1 VGGAGPCRP
10 RRRSSRLELFLIE
23 PWPATPAPIEAFLRS
38 AELQLAA
45 LLVALVVIPG
55 ALERLEADQEAA
67 PKAAKVAR
75 APARKATKARHV
87 RPPRSC

>member
-1 VGGAGPCRP
+1 
-10 RRRSSRLELFLIE
+10 L
-23 PWPATPAPIEAFLRS
+23 PATPAPIEAFLRS

-55 ALERLEADQEAA
+55 ALERLESESGAA
-67 PKAAKVAR
+67 PKAATGTR
-75 APARKATKARHV
+75 APARKAAKGRDV